1 MKDLDIALVF
11 IICLLAIFASA
22 IAYNVAENYRKDL
35 KYKHKRIKYSLLIR
49 ISSLI
54 CIFVASGFLTYSANM
69 IINIGVS
76 LYDYGVYFSSS
87 TILTFITNIAIYLAS
102 IVIMAISNMF
112 QLFFIFVGI
121 YSIYEFIIKPS
132 AIDDERFNPPDNSS
146 NKDNDGWKD
155 I

>member
-1 MKDLDIALVF
+1 MKDLDTALTL
-11 IICLLAIFASA
+11 IICILVVFASV
-22 IAYNVAENYRKDL
+22 IAYNVAEEYRKKL
-35 KYKHKRIKYSLLIR
+35 KYKYKRIKYSLLIR

-54 CIFVASGFLTYSANM
+54 CIFVAIGFLTYSANM
-69 IINIGVS
+69 MINIGVS
-76 LYDYGVYFSSS
+76 LYNYSVYFSSS

-102 IVIMAISNMF
+102 ILIMAISNMF

-132 AIDDERFNPPDNSS
+132 SIDDERFNPPDNSS